1 MSVKTPER
9 LLADELKT
17 DPAVAAVVGDRIYP
31 VIAPATAAIP
41 FVVWRRSA
49 VQREQT
55 LSGPAGMPS
64 VTLQFDMYAETYE
77 AVRELADR
85 CRLVLDGWG
94 GSLGNWI
101 SVRHVSLIGESDG
114 FVSLAGGDLPP
125 VYSVSQTY
133 TVLWQE
139 IST

>member
-1 MSVKTPER
+1 MATRAPER
-9 LLADELKT
+9 LLADELKNA
-17 DPAVAAVVGDRIYP
+17 PAVAELVAGRVYP
-31 VIAPATAAIP
+31 VIAPASAALP
-41 FVVWRRSA
+41 FVNWRRSA

-55 LSGPAGMPS
+55 LSGPAGLPT
-64 VTLQFDMYAETYE
+64 VTLQFDLYAETYE
-77 AVRELADR
+77 GVRELADR
-85 CRLVLDGWG
+85 CRMVLDGWG

-101 SVRHVSLIGESDG
+101 TVSHVSLVSESDG

-139 IST
+139 T